1 MTATTH
7 GSVVVKG
14 KRKISSKTIAPRAH
28 KPKKVNRHS
37 EPTTQRHCREKKLT
51 GTVCCLCGEHIPAG
65 KLLVHKEQRHGER
78 IVTQSPVYR
87 HVNTWVRVVQGGL
100 PGLGRRH

>member
-1 MTATTH
+1 MTTTA
-7 GSVVVKG
+7 
-14 KRKISSKTIAPRAH
+14 KRPLAMPDIRKTSSKSIAPRAH
-28 KPKKVNRHS
+28 KPKKSNRHPQAFTKWQGQAK
-37 EPTTQRHCREKKLT
+37 ELT

-78 IVTQSPVYR
+78 MVTPSPGYR
-87 HVNTWVRVVQGGL
+87 NINTWVRVVQGGL

>member
-1 MTATTH
+1 MTTAAKR
-7 GSVVVKG
+7 SLAAPD
-14 KRKISSKTIAPRAH
+14 KRKISRKTTAMRSR
-28 KPKKVNRHS
+28 KPKKANQHPEAVTKWQGQAK
-37 EPTTQRHCREKKLT
+37 ELT

-78 IVTQSPVYR
+78 MVTPSPGYR
-87 HVNTWVRVVQGGL
+87 NINTWVRVVQGGL